1 MNEIKL
7 MKFMNHENVIQLYE
21 VYESTKYIH
30 LVLPHLTGG
39 ELFTQINQKGL
50 YRESD
55 CMPVMK
61 NFLNAI
67 AYLHENLIVHR
78 DLKPENLIFA
88 SKDDNLSIIISDFGL
103 AIQLTGHDK
112 KLKMKCGSPGY
123 VAPEVLDNLEYN
135 CKADIFSAGA
145 ILFCML
151 TGR

>member
-1 MNEIKL
+1 
-7 MKFMNHENVIQLYE
+7 MKFMDHENVIQLYE

-30 LVLPHLTGG
+30 LVVPHLTGG
-39 ELFTQINQKGL
+39 ELFKQINQKGL

-55 CMPVMK
+55 CMPVVK
-61 NFLNAI
+61 NFLTGL
-67 AYLHENLIVHR
+67 AYLHDNLIMHR

-103 AIQLTGHDK
+103 AIQLESPAQ

>member
-1 MNEIKL
+1 
-7 MKFMNHENVIQLYE
+7 MKHENVIQLYE

-61 NFLNAI
+61 NFLNAL

-103 AIQLTGHDK
+103 AIQLLSPDK
-112 KLKMKCGSPGY
+112 KLKMRCGSPGY
-123 VAPEVLDNLEYN
+123 VAPEGLNNLEYN
-135 CKADIFSAGA
+135 CKADIFSAGC